1 MTRAAKNALLSRK
14 TYFKKVVAVI
24 VYWETAT
31 GLEHLRDQA
40 DKLGRVFEDRFNF
53 EVLVYKIPEFI
64 FQRHFIPT
72 ISPELDKVVN
82 DQDSLFILYYGGHA
96 STVDL
101 TKVRLWKQETCLD
114 SPRIYWSNAMTAFF
128 YTRVFCS
135 ILFIFDCCHAGG
147 MIDPTLEWETSCELL
162 EACTAD
168 VQASAFEISSF
179 TTAFL
184 EEVSN
189 NTYDIR
195 RLHSTLCNT
204 DKRTKYNL
212 AQFPHFQDFMD
223 HPSQSL
229 SMHIKQVG
237 SPVEFEDLT
246 LTPSDMLARLTMTSD
261 MTTCIAVTF
270 KCTAETF
277 MEELEGIRKD
287 WSRCFKFAPT
297 QCDDIIIKAC
307 HAAELIAVF
316 NSELNSCITMWSFPI
331 WLWDAMAPVSGYQ
344 HIEIIRPQNLAPG
357 ASNTQIGP
365 AVPDCSSNMPMGG
378 VSLSPRSLKPDKL
391 PPIQGTISE
400 GRSTDF
406 ATVELSHQPR
416 EKINSG

>member
-1 MTRAAKNALLSRK
+1 
-14 TYFKKVVAVI
+14 
-24 VYWETAT
+24 
-31 GLEHLRDQA
+31 
-40 DKLGRVFEDRFNF
+40 
-53 EVLVYKIPEFI
+53 
-64 FQRHFIPT
+64 
-72 ISPELDKVVN
+72 
-82 DQDSLFILYYGGHA
+82 
-96 STVDL
+96 
-101 TKVRLWKQETCLD
+101 
-114 SPRIYWSNAMTAFF
+114 MTAFF

-135 ILFIFDCCHAGG
+135 KLFIFDCCHAGG
-147 MIDPTLEWETSCELL
+147 MVDPTLEWETSCELL
-162 EACTAD
+162 GACAAD

-195 RLHSTLCNT
+195 ELHSTLCNT

-212 AQFPHFQDFMD
+212 AQFPHYQDFMD
-223 HPSQSL
+223 HPSKSGSIL
-229 SMHIKQVG
+229 IKREG
-237 SPVEFEDLT
+237 SPVEFEDRPR
-246 LTPSDMLARLTMTSD
+246 TPSDMLGRLTTTSD

-287 WSRCFKFAPT
+287 WSRCFTFAPT
-297 QCDDIIIKAC
+297 ECDDIIIKAC

-316 NSELNSCITMWSFPI
+316 NSNLNSCITMWSFPL

-344 HIEIIRPQNLAPG
+344 HIEIIRPQNFALA

-365 AVPDCSSNMPMGG
+365 AVPDCSSNLPIGKA
-378 VSLSPRSLKPDKL
+378 SLSPRSLKSDKL
-391 PPIQGTISE
+391 PPIQGTVSE

-406 ATVELSHQPR
+406 ATELSHQPR
-416 EKINSG
+416 ERRSSC